1 MVSPEAGAPDARYVR
16 WGGEGATQGATQG
29 ISSLPLPKIPDGLR
43 FEITQSA
50 EGAKQPSPDR
60 EVGERE
66 EYDGEPRRARHKGAT
81 PLSSYAQNHI
91 HLVFSTKGRLK
102 LISKDIQPRLW
113 GYIAAICKKN
123 TMTVFAVGGIAD
135 HIHILFRLPPALS
148 LVRAVMLIKS
158 NSSKW
163 MKETKKTFAWQR
175 GYGAFSVSSSN
186 VSTVIRYID
195 QQEAHHRKKSFE
207 DEFVALLKKH
217 GVDFDFRYVFD

>member
-1 MVSPEAGAPDARYVR
+1 MVSPEAGVPDARFVR
-16 WGGEGATQGATQG
+16 WGGEGATQ
-29 ISSLPLPKIPDGLR
+29 SR
-43 FEITQSA
+43 ER
-50 EGAKQPSPDR
+50 AK
-60 EVGERE
+60 
-66 EYDGEPRRARHKGAT
+66 H

-102 LISKDIQPRLW
+102 LIPKDIQPRLW

-123 TMTVFAVGGIAD
+123 AMTVFAVGGMAD
-135 HIHILFRLPPALS
+135 HIHILFRLPPLS
-148 LVRAVMLIKS
+148 LVRAVTLIKS

-163 MKETKKTFAWQR
+163 MKETKKTFAWQN

-207 DEFVALLKKH
+207 EEFVALLKRH
-217 GVDFDFRYVFD
+217 GVDFDPRYVFD

>member
-1 MVSPEAGAPDARYVR
+1 MVYAKIVEGGPPAGHNGSHLFRYLKYPR
-16 WGGEGATQGATQG
+16 
-29 ISSLPLPKIPDGLR
+29 GLR
-43 FEITQSA
+43 FGITQSA
-50 EGAKQPSPDR
+50 EGATQPSPDR
-60 EVGERE
+60 EVGKSE

-81 PLSSYAQNHI
+81 PLSCYAQNHI

-123 TMTVFAVGGIAD
+123 AMTVFAVGGIAD

-148 LVRAVMLIKS
+148 LVRAVTLIKS

-163 MKETKKTFAWQR
+163 MRETKKTFAWQK

-195 QQEAHHRKKSFE
+195 QQEAHHKKKSFE

-217 GVDFDFRYVFD
+217 GVDFDPRYVFD